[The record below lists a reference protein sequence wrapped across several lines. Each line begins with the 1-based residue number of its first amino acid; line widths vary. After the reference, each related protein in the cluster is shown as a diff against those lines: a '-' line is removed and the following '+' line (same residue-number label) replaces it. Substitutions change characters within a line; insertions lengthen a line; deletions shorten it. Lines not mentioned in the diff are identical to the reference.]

1 MLTDDRRRGIV
12 AAVRRRG
19 SVPVADLAQS
29 FAASEAT
36 IRRDLEQLAADGQV
50 RRVRGGACDPRGDAH
65 PEPDPRRFEQV
76 ARDAVGPKREMA
88 QRAAAQVADGD
99 VIALDIGT
107 TVAAMCPFL
116 LGRSITVVTS
126 SLAVVRGLAGARDVE
141 LVVLG
146 GILRPTYGSLVGPL
160 TESAL
165 RQIRVDR
172 AFLGTSGIRA
182 DGTVLDTTPSEVP
195 IKRGLLDIAS
205 VSCLLADHEKLPGT
219 GYLEVAPLA
228 RFDQLVTDRAPSAR
242 ELDLP
247 PDSDLEVLTP

>member
-19 SVPVADLAQS
+19 SVPVAELAGS

-36 IRRDLEQLAADGQV
+36 IRRDLEHLASDGLV
-50 RRVRGGACDPRGDAH
+50 RRVRGGACDPRGDAR
-65 PEPDPRRFEQV
+65 PEPDPRGFAQV
-76 ARDAVGPKREMA
+76 ARDAAGPKREVA
-88 QRAAAQVADGD
+88 RLAAGLVEEGD

-116 LGRSITVVTS
+116 QEKSITVVTA
-126 SLAVVRGLAGARDVE
+126 SLAVVNALAGARDIE

-146 GILRPTYGSLVGPL
+146 GILRPTYGSLVGSL

-165 RQIRVDR
+165 RQVRVDR
-172 AFLGTSGIRA
+172 AFLGTSGIRP

-195 IKRGLLDIAS
+195 IKRGLLDIAIS
-205 VSCLLADHEKLPGT
+205 SCLLADGGKLPGT
-219 GYLEVAPLA
+219 GYLEVAPLD
-228 RFDQLVTDRAPSAR
+228 RFDVLATDQPPAADALTP
-242 ELDLP
+242 D